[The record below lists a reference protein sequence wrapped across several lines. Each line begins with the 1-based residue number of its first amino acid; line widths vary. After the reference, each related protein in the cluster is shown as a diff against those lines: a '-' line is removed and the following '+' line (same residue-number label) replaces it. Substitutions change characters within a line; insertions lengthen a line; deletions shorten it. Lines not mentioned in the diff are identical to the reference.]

1 MGFMIRTAISE
12 AQLEKTE
19 AGLVSTGPGWFVFN
33 AREAGR
39 RLIATAGFPG
49 KGNYRPCM

>member
-1 MGFMIRTAISE
+1 MIPE

-19 AGLVSTGPGWFVFN
+19 AGLVSSGPGWFVLN
-33 AREAGR
+33 AREAAR

-49 KGNYRPCM
+49 EGEYRPCM